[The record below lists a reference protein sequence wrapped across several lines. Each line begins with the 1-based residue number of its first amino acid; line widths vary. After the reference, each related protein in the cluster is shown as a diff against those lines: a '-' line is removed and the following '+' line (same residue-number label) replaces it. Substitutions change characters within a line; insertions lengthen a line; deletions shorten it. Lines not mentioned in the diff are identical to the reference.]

1 MRTLVLVDGQH
12 LYHAAKRAWG
22 SRQQGDLRYRYP
34 DYDVGLLARAL
45 TVLVPG
51 RVLAETRFYTGVPG
65 FHSKGGM
72 KSWREFWIT
81 KLRRLRR
88 EGIHTYQGS
97 INRAGQE
104 KGVDVSIAIDLVQAT
119 HERRFESAIIVS
131 QDSDF
136 GPAVRLAKRIARSQG
151 RTIEIDSA
159 FPLNP
164 SEKRQRGVPGTRW
177 CPIGRSTYDACLEN
191 ARPRAK

>member
-1 MRTLVLVDGQH
+1 MGKPTTRRPAIQTSRLRCWIARSYVDC
-12 LYHAAKRAWG
+12 AG
-22 SRQQGDLRYRYP
+22 SR
-34 DYDVGLLARAL
+34 
-45 TVLVPG
+45 TSPG
-51 RVLAETRFYTGVPG
+51 RNQVLHGVPG
-65 FHSKGGM
+65 VHAKGGM

-88 EGIHTYQGS
+88 EGVYTYQGS

-119 HERRFESAIIVS
+119 HERRFESAIIIS

-136 GPAVRLAKRIARSQG
+136 GPAVRLALRIARSQG

-164 SEKRQRGVPGTRW
+164 AEKRQRGVPGTRW
-177 CPIGRSTYDACLEN
+177 CPIERSTYDACLEN